1 VARLFAESAQC
12 RLPVLVFDFG
22 TQLTRW
28 ANEELIRKAPEP
40 NPYFG
45 IVSVLDFYQIPVMLE
60 GMGLEIEAGIDLAVA
75 G

>member
-1 VARLFAESAQC
+1 LI
-12 RLPVLVFDFG
+12 
-22 TQLTRW
+22 RW
-28 ANEELIRKAPEP
+28 VNEELVNKPPKP

-60 GMGLEIEAGIDLAVA
+60 AMGLEIEAGIDLAVA